1 MGKKHYRSRGSLELV
16 QEVPLSANGAGV
28 TGNFG
33 QVTEDAQGGRIFVAC
48 RGAGELLCAH
58 LHSGR
63 TWSFTGA
70 SNEAHEPWGLHYL
83 DLSKKLLVS
92 CLATEAVYVVGPNHR
107 NLTWDEQVPVTMPGF
122 IRRATRC
129 ETFYTTSQASKQS
142 ELIVLGVSPLKV
154 LQRVPLPASVGD
166 FAITFD
172 GMLAVVNLVETS
184 EVALISL
191 NPETGLADGQP
202 LRRFR
207 APHDGC
213 GPLCIAP
220 APSPAAFITVAKA
233 SSHVTLWNLDDEST
247 HTTQTTLSDCRTAL
261 VDPSSQT
268 TFFLAT
274 NGTATLGYLVTEKPT
289 AEAAKSKNSTW
300 FKGSTSSSHGDDE
313 PAYGYT
319 KGYALQTGVGACTGH
334 WSPSTSQLI
343 VAVPQTARTPA
354 HLQVLRFV
362 DGSVADPIVGDAAVP
377 LSQLRA

>member
-1 MGKKHYRSRGSLELV
+1 MIQTPHSRSSGRSLYLAARACVGRFTKRQCVHRHRLLEHRICRHCVLVYNMGKKHYRSRGSLELV

-33 QVTEDAQGGRIFVAC
+33 QVAEDAQGGRIFVAC

-70 SNEAHEPWGLHYL
+70 SNQAYEPWGLHYL
-83 DLSKKLLVS
+83 DLSEKLLVS

-107 NLTWDEQVPVTMPGF
+107 NPTWDEQVSVTMPGF

-129 ETFYTTSQASKQS
+129 ETFYTTSQAGKQS

-191 NPETGLADGQP
+191 NP
-202 LRRFR
+202 RRGWPTASLFAASGR
-207 APHDGC
+207 PMTAAVRFASLPH
-213 GPLCIAP
+213 P
-220 APSPAAFITVAKA
+220 V
-233 SSHVTLWNLDDEST
+233 
-247 HTTQTTLSDCRTAL
+247 RR
-261 VDPSSQT
+261 PSSLWRRRHRT
-268 TFFLAT
+268 SHC
-274 NGTATLGYLVTEKPT
+274 GI
-289 AEAAKSKNSTW
+289 STMR
-300 FKGSTSSSHGDDE
+300 
-313 PAYGYT
+313 
-319 KGYALQTGVGACTGH
+319 
-334 WSPSTSQLI
+334 
-343 VAVPQTARTPA
+343 ARTPLKQRSA
-354 HLQVLRFV
+354 TAAQRWLILHPKRRSSSQRTAPPR
-362 DGSVADPIVGDAAVP
+362 SVI
-377 LSQLRA
+377 